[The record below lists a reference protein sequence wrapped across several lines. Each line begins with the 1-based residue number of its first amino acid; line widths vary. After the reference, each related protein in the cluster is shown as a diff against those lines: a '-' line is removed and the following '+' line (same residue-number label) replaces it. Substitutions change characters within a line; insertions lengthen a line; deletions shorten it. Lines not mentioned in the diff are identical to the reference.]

1 MNSFYNEIVDT
12 KVDLN
17 TTFIKKSS
25 EYTTED
31 WQQLQDEFHTQIE
44 ENYPTMQC
52 HINEQFAEER
62 NPIPNRL
69 AKRIQVAAVLLNL
82 LALGGKYSR
91 KLYLETLDFC
101 TKNSVRNGSL
111 V

>member
-1 MNSFYNEIVDT
+1 MNSFYNDIVDT

-31 WQQLQDEFHTQIE
+31 WQLLQDEFHTQIE
-44 ENYPTMQC
+44 EDFPTIQC
-52 HINEQFAEER
+52 NISEQIAEER
-62 NPIPNRL
+62 NPIPDKL
-69 AKRIQVAAVLLNL
+69 AKRIQVAAMLLNL

-101 TKNSVRNGSL
+101 TRNSSL